1 MNSLTPERASRYIE
15 HVKSIGIVGCGTIG
29 RALLN
34 AAASGKIS
42 LAVAGVTSR
51 DERAA
56 REFLAALPKAPPYLE
71 LSKLIAKSDLVIE
84 AAGGRV
90 VSDLSEKVFAA
101 GKDIMVISVGALLDH
116 PEIIEAARG
125 RGRRLF
131 IPSGAIAGLDGIKSA
146 CAGEVSSITITTRKP
161 PQGLE
166 GAPYLSERGI
176 SLAGLE
182 EEREIFSG
190 TAREACRGFPAN
202 VNVTA
207 AVSLAG
213 IGPERTRVRILAVPG
228 LQRNCHDVEVEG
240 EFGRLA
246 VHIEN
251 VPSENPR
258 TGKLTALSII
268 RSIQDAFDSVRIG
281 T

>member
-1 MNSLTPERASRYIE
+1 MSL
-15 HVKSIGIVGCGTIG
+15 KSIGIVGCGAIG
-29 RALLN
+29 RALLK
-34 AAASGKIS
+34 AADTGKLS
-42 LAVAGVTSR
+42 VAVAGVTSR
-51 DERAA
+51 SEKSA
-56 REFLAALPKAPPYLE
+56 REFLATLRKPPPYLD
-71 LSKLIAKSDLVIE
+71 LAKLIDESDLVIE

-90 VSDLSEKVFAA
+90 VADLAKKVFAA
-101 GKDIMVISVGALLDH
+101 EKDLMVISVGALLDH
-116 PEIIEAARG
+116 PEIIAAARE

-131 IPSGAIAGLDGIKSA
+131 VPSGAIAGLDGVKSA
-146 CAGEVSSITITTRKP
+146 CAGQVSSVTITTRKP
-161 PQGLE
+161 PEGLD
-166 GAPYLSERGI
+166 GAPYLAERGI
-176 SLAGLE
+176 SLADLK
-182 EEREIFSG
+182 EEREVFSG

-213 IGPERTRVRILAVPG
+213 LGPDKTRVRILAVPG
-228 LQRNCHDVEVEG
+228 LRRNCHDVEVEG

-258 TGKLTALSII
+258 TGKLTALSIL
-268 RSIQDAFDSVRIG
+268 RSIQDAADTVRIG

>member
-1 MNSLTPERASRYIE
+1 MA
-15 HVKSIGIVGCGTIG
+15 VKSIGIVGCGVIG
-29 RALLN
+29 RALLK
-34 AAASGKIS
+34 AADAGKLS
-42 LAVAGVTSR
+42 VPVAGVTSAT
-51 DERAA
+51 EKTA
-56 REFLAALPKAPPYLE
+56 REFLATLLKPPPYLD
-71 LSKLIAKSDLVIE
+71 LANLIAESDLIVE

-90 VSDLSEKVFAA
+90 VSDLAEKVFAA
-101 GKDIMVISVGALLDH
+101 GKHLMVISVGALLDH
-116 PEIIEAARG
+116 PEIIAAARA

-131 IPSGAIAGLDGIKSA
+131 IPSGAIAGLDGVKSA
-146 CAGEVSSITITTRKP
+146 CAGQVSSVTITTRKP
-161 PQGLE
+161 PNGLD
-166 GAPYLSERGI
+166 GAPYLAERGI
-176 SLAGLE
+176 SLAGLKD
-182 EEREIFSG
+182 EREVFSG

-213 IGPERTRVRILAVPG
+213 LGPDKTRVSIRAVPG

-268 RSIQDAFDSVRIG
+268 RSINDAVDTVRVG